1 MIINAM
7 VDPQDLPAISGG
19 IYESDTKYMNLAKL
33 SGVDV
38 RAQL

>member
-1 MIINAM
+1 MIINGT
-7 VDPQDLPAISGG
+7 VDPQDLPVVSGG